1 MKRWLLIFSLFLSL
15 PVFAQ
20 TTGSDELDAL
30 YEEFKCPPAK
40 ARPMVWYHL
49 MNGNITKE
57 GMRKDIMWMDSVGI
71 KGFHIFDV
79 KRDTTVVLKN
89 RLLYMTPEWNDAFN
103 YALNLADSLGMEV
116 GIPSSPGWSVTG
128 GPWVEPE
135 DAMKKIVWRELPVK
149 GGTKF
154 NGPLPSPFTVPG
166 QYQNMKIHTGGDK
179 KDYRWYEDL
188 AVIAVKMPDNYK
200 LMQDMGAELIAN
212 FGGLTLESMTDGDVG
227 TVFTVPTG
235 GAERWAGYKFSEP
248 QTIRSL
254 TLFRS
259 HKRIRFGS
267 LPQRC
272 LDSLQISDDGKN
284 WRTVMGIPMGNLQC
298 QTISFEPVTAQYFRV
313 KFYHAKKTRISEM
326 VLYPYLRVNH
336 AEEKAAYA
344 APHDLKD
351 NPTLQAGPADV
362 CPEIID
368 ITSRYKKGVL
378 NWKVPKGNW
387 MIYRFGASLTGKRNH
402 PAPPEATGLEID
414 KLDVDVLRRYMAD
427 YIAIYQKA
435 TGNRIGDKGLQY
447 MMVDSYE
454 AELSN
459 WTPKI
464 REEFRKRMGY
474 DMYMW
479 LPAVTGLIIGSTDQT
494 EKFLWDLRTVLGEL
508 FTEAVSSIP
517 EIISEYGF
525 KGAYMEGHE
534 NCRAFVADGIAMK
547 KGATFP
553 MAAGWMQG
561 GNWDRV
567 REARADI
574 RESAAVANIYGRE
587 LVCSESFTINGN
599 HKGSGYG
606 YCPANIVGQANEMLA
621 AGVNRVIIHESA
633 HQPLDDKR
641 PGLGLGPYGQW
652 FNRHETWGYKAGP
665 WLDYL
670 ARNCALLQ
678 KGRTVNEILYFYG
691 EDCCVTGMFQYTD
704 PDVPHGYGFDYV
716 NSDILINE
724 LQLKGNTLVAPV
736 TGMTYRLLV
745 LHKDFTEVMSLKVLR
760 RIAEIARSGVHVCG
774 NLPQRPASLMDSQQ
788 EFDALLN
795 ELRALDNVHED
806 VHAEKVVS
814 RAGIVKDFDGPQFHY
829 IHRTCPAAEIYFV
842 INPSEEKVT
851 TEVSFNCY
859 GRKPEIWYPKTGER
873 ASVTYRM
880 ENGRTVIDFE
890 IEGHEGLMVVFGE
903 PTDVKTQTVARAS
916 YQEFATVAQ
925 PWNVTFQENMGV
937 DHDITLEQL
946 RSLTL
951 SMDPQVR
958 YFSGTATYT
967 TSVTLEKVP
976 HKVVMDLGK
985 VGDMASVR
993 INGKDAGFAWKS
1005 PFIYDVSGL
1014 LREGENTIEVEVTN
1028 RWANRVIGEIPKPKK
1043 ERLTFTV
1050 VDFYKPNAPLFPSG
1064 LMGPVKLF
1072 EVR

>member
-20 TTGSDELDAL
+20 TTGSDGLDAL

-154 NGPLPSPFTVPG
+154 NGPLPPPFTVPG

-179 KDYRWYEDL
+179 RDYRWYEDL

-200 LMQDMGAELIAN
+200 SMQDMGAELIAN

-534 NCRAFVADGIAMK
+534 NCRGFVADGIAMK

-587 LVCSESFTINGN
+587 LVCSESFAINGN
-599 HKGSGYG
+599 NKGSGYG

-724 LQLKGNTLVAPV
+724 LQLKGNTLVAPA

-774 NLPQRPASLMDSQQ
+774 NLPQSPASLMDSQQ

-842 INPSEEKVT
+842 INPSEEKVA

-873 ASVTYRM
+873 AGVTYRM

-1050 VDFYKPNAPLFPSG
+1050 MDFYKPNAPLFPSG

>member
-1 MKRWLLIFSLFLSL
+1 MKRWFLIFSLFMTL
-15 PVFAQ
+15 PVLADE
-20 TTGSDELDAL
+20 TGSKGLDAL
-30 YEEFKCPPAK
+30 YRDFKNPPAK

-71 KGFHIFDV
+71 SGFHIFDV
-79 KRDTTVVLKN
+79 KRDTTVVMKN

-135 DAMKKIVWRELPVK
+135 DAMKKIVWREMVLEGGRRYNGSLP
-149 GGTKF
+149 
-154 NGPLPSPFTVPG
+154 PPFTIPG
-166 QYQNMKIHTGGDK
+166 QYQNMRIHTGGDRR
-179 KDYRWYEDL
+179 DYRWYEDL
-188 AVIAVKMPDNYK
+188 AVIAVKLPESYK
-200 LMQDMGAELIAN
+200 SMKDMGAELISN
-212 FGGLTLESMTDGDVG
+212 FGGLTLEDMTDGDVG
-227 TVFTVPTG
+227 KVFTVPDG
-235 GAERWAGYKFSEP
+235 GKERWAGYKFSQP

-298 QTISFEPVTAQYFRV
+298 QTISFEPVTARYFRV
-313 KFYHAKKTRISEM
+313 KFYHKKKTRVSEM
-326 VLYPYLRVNH
+326 VLYPYMRVNH

-344 APHDLKD
+344 APHDLID
-351 NPTLQAGPADV
+351 NPTLQAAPADV
-362 CPEIID
+362 CPEVID
-368 ITSRYKKGVL
+368 ITSKYKKGIL
-378 NWKVPKGNW
+378 DWKVPKGNW
-387 MIYRFGASLTGKRNH
+387 MVLRFGASLTGKRNH

-459 WTPKI
+459 WTPKL

-474 DMYMW
+474 DMYRW

-494 EKFLWDLRTVLGEL
+494 EKFLFDLRTVLGEL
-508 FTEAVSSIP
+508 FAEAVSSIP

-534 NCRAFVADGIAMK
+534 NCRGFVADGISIK

-553 MAAGWMQG
+553 MAAMWMQG

-587 LVCSESFTINGN
+587 LVSCESFAINGN
-599 HKGSGYG
+599 NKGSGYG

-678 KGRTVNEILYFYG
+678 KGKTVSDILYYYG
-691 EDCCVTGMFQYTD
+691 EDCCLTGMFQYTD
-704 PDVPHGYGFDYV
+704 PDLPHGYGFDYV
-716 NSDILINE
+716 NKEILLDV
-724 LQLKGNTLVAPV
+724 LQVKDKALVAPA
-736 TGMTYRLLV
+736 TGMTYKLLV
-745 LHKDFTEVMSLKVLR
+745 LHKDFTEIMSLKVLR
-760 RIAEIARSGVHVCG
+760 RIAEIARAGVPVCG
-774 NLPQRPASLMDSQQ
+774 NLPARPASLMDSQK
-788 EFDALLN
+788 EFDALLA
-795 ELRALDNVHED
+795 ELRSMNNVYED
-806 VHAEKVVS
+806 THAEEVV
-814 RAGIVKDFDGPQFHY
+814 RIIGLERDMDAPQLRY
-829 IHRTCPAAEIYFV
+829 IHRSCPEAEIYWV
-842 INPSEEKVT
+842 CNPLDKKLSA
-851 TEVSFNCY
+851 EVSLRCH
-859 GRKPEIWYPKTGER
+859 GRKPEIWYPITGER
-873 ASVTYRM
+873 KDVSYRM
-880 ENGRTVIDFE
+880 EDGRTIVDLD
-890 IEGHEGLMVVFGE
+890 IEAKEGLAIVLGE
-903 PTDVKTQTVARAS
+903 RTEQLEQTVDKPVMEEYA
-916 YQEFATVAQ
+916 EIKAT
-925 PWNVTFQENMGV
+925 WNVSFQENMGV
-937 DHDITLEQL
+937 DHDIVLQRL
-946 RSLTL
+946 GSLTL
-951 SMDPQVR
+951 SMDPQIR

-967 TSVTLEKVP
+967 TTVTLNSVP
-976 HKVVMDLGK
+976 QEVVMDLGK

-993 INGKDAGFAWKS
+993 INGVDAGFAWKA
-1005 PFIYDVSGL
+1005 PYRYDVSGL
-1014 LREGENTIEVEVTN
+1014 LNEGENVIEVEVTN
-1028 RWANRVIGEIPKPKK
+1028 RWANRVIGEIPKQKK
-1043 ERLTFTV
+1043 DRLTFTV
-1050 VDFYKPNAPLFPSG
+1050 MDFYKPNAPLLPSG
-1064 LMGPVKLF
+1064 LMGPVKLY
-1072 EVR
+1072 EVK